1 MASNLKKYIRTIPD
15 FPHAGIQFR
24 DITTLFNNSKGL
36 RETVDQMADAMAIHN
51 FDQVAGLEAR
61 GFMLG
66 AALAYRLELGFTMIR
81 KKGKLPGK
89 TISQD
94 YNLEYGEAT
103 LEIHD
108 DAIQAGQRVL
118 LFDDLIA
125 TGGTAEAAAK
135 LVEISKGKV
144 AAFIFVI
151 NLFDLGGS
159 DNLVKN
165 NYKVENLIDF
175 PGH

>member
-108 DAIQAGQRVL
+108 DAIEPGQKVL

-125 TGGTAEAAAK
+125 TGGTAEA
-135 LVEISKGKV
+135 G
-144 AAFIFVI
+144 I
-151 NLFDLGGS
+151 NLILYATTQNIAVNLFLNVSCGLFPLHTLDTLDEVFSTCSLG
-159 DNLVKN
+159 
-165 NYKVENLIDF
+165 
-175 PGH
+175 

>member
-108 DAIQAGQRVL
+108 DAIEPGQKVL

-125 TGGTAEAAAK
+125 TGGTAEAGIN
-135 LVEISKGKV
+135 LIERLGGKV
-144 AAFIFVI
+144 EMAAFII
-151 NLFDLGGS
+151 DLPELGGRKKIEA
-159 DNLVKN
+159 LGIPTYVLC
-165 NYKVENLIDF
+165 EFEGL
-175 PGH
+175 

>member
-108 DAIQAGQRVL
+108 DAIEPGQKVL

-125 TGGTAEAAAK
+125 TGGTAEAGIN
-135 LVEISKGKV
+135 LIERLGGKV
-144 AAFIFVI
+144 EMAAFII
-151 NLFDLGGS
+151 DLPELGGRKKIEALGIPTYVLCEF
-159 DNLVKN
+159 DGL
-165 NYKVENLIDF
+165 
-175 PGH
+175 

>member
-108 DAIQAGQRVL
+108 DAIEPGQKVL

-135 LVEISKGKV
+135 LVEMSKSKV
-144 AAFIFVI
+144 SAFVFVI

-159 DNLVKN
+159 DNLLKK
-165 NYKVENLIDF
+165 NYKVENLIEF

>member
-36 RETVDQMADAMAIHN
+36 RETVDQMADAMSIHN

-108 DAIQAGQRVL
+108 DAIEPGQKVL

-125 TGGTAEAAAK
+125 TGGTAEAGIN
-135 LVEISKGKV
+135 LIERLGGKV
-144 AAFIFVI
+144 EMAAFII
-151 NLFDLGGS
+151 DLPELGGRKKIES
-159 DNLVKN
+159 LGIPTYVLCEFDGL
-165 NYKVENLIDF
+165 
-175 PGH
+175 

>member
-1 MASNLKKYIRTIPD
+1 MPSNIKKYIRTIPD
-15 FPHAGIQFR
+15 FPHKGIQFR
-24 DITTLFNNSKGL
+24 DITTLFNSSKGL
-36 RETVDQMADAMAIHN
+36 QETVNEMAKAMAVYN

-66 AALAYRLELGFTMIR
+66 AALAYILELGFTMIR

-125 TGGTAEAAAK
+125 TGGTAEAGIS
-135 LVEISKGKV
+135 LIERLGGSVEMAS
-144 AAFIFVI
+144 FII
-151 NLFDLGGS
+151 DLPDLGGR
-159 DNLVKN
+159 K
-165 NYKVENLIDF
+165 KIENLGVPTYVLCEFD
-175 PGH
+175 GL